1 MVLYFY
7 QLLKY
12 VVKKKTLLLKMVHL
26 YKRGKVKFIFEK
38 EQYILI
44 SDMNETFRSPWAYLE
59 LQGKYNLGFGK
70 IRTLVVAIFLANK
83 NIWIQSTYQLT
94 AKRVAH
100 ESRILSEPYHT
111 IMPWWGWRPV
121 ERKTP
126 TRWHEMITKHSN
138 EIKERSNTTS
148 PLGGPGHSSLDDL
161 TDVFSCAE
169 RRLFF
174 LESLSPL
181 ATDGDGNHR
190 YLIMP
195 KKIYVT

>member
-83 NIWIQSTYQLT
+83 NI
-94 AKRVAH
+94 
-100 ESRILSEPYHT
+100 
-111 IMPWWGWRPV
+111 
-121 ERKTP
+121 
-126 TRWHEMITKHSN
+126 
-138 EIKERSNTTS
+138 
-148 PLGGPGHSSLDDL
+148 
-161 TDVFSCAE
+161 
-169 RRLFF
+169 
-174 LESLSPL
+174 
-181 ATDGDGNHR
+181 
-190 YLIMP
+190 
-195 KKIYVT
+195 